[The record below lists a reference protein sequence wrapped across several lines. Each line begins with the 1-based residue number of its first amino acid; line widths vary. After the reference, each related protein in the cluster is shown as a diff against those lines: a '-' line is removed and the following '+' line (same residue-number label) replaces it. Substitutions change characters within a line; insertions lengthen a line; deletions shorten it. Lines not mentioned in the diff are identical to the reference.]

1 MTTQQISTFNICK
14 TVGFEDAQKLLNDGE
29 AFIDQS
35 DSDIQFDFGALKVSN
50 SILVAMM
57 MCWYRKAELDE
68 KKITF
73 LNLPSGV
80 QKIVD
85 ISGLSGTL
93 PID

>member
-1 MTTQQISTFNICK
+1 MTTQQNITFDVCK
-14 TVGFEDAQKLLNDGE
+14 TVGFEDAQQLLKDGE
-29 AFIDQS
+29 TFIDRN
-35 DSDIQFDFGALKVSN
+35 DNDIQIDFGAVKVSN
-50 SILVAMM
+50 SLLVAMM

-85 ISGLSGTL
+85 ISGLADTL